1 MNERD
6 ILKLVLEM
14 RKAQNK
20 YFRTR
25 TYADLDN
32 SKIIERQVDNALK
45 IYFNNDGQTKLDL

>member
-1 MNERD
+1 MNESE
-6 ILKLVLEM
+6 ILKIVLEM

-32 SKIIERQVDNALK
+32 SKILERQVDNALK
-45 IYFNNDGQTKLDL
+45 FYFNNDGQTKLDL

>member
-1 MNERD
+1 MNERE
-6 ILKLVLEM
+6 ILKLILEM

-32 SKIIERQVDNALK
+32 SKILERQVDNALK
-45 IYFNNDGQTKLDL
+45 CYFNNDGQTKLDL

>member
-1 MNERD
+1 MNEHD

-32 SKIIERQVDNALK
+32 SKILERQVDNALK

>member
-25 TYADLDN
+25 DYGDLHDSRN
-32 SKIIERQVDNALK
+32 LERKVDNALK
-45 IYFNNDGQTKLDL
+45 TYFNNDGQTKLDL